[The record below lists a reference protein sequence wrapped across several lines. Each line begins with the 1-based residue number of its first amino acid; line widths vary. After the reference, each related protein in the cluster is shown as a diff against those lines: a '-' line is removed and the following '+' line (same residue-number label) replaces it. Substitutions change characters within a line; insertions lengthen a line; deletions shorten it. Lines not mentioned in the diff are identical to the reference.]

1 MVVQQQLKLSI
12 EGSHSANDGHAMV
25 VVRSSSL
32 SIFSSLSLSLAYDK
46 LSALVAVVTIQNGVK
61 TSQ

>member
-12 EGSHSANDGHAMV
+12 EGSQANDGHARV

-46 LSALVAVVTIQNGVK
+46 LSALVAVVTSLNGV
-61 TSQ
+61 